1 MAYLA
6 AKDVG
11 NIEDRFIELLTHAP
25 GTKTD
30 KQAFFER
37 QMKVTV
43 AKTSYEVMWDRLVDH
58 FNRAGA
64 GEAVFDYIL
73 STKDDHLRRS
83 LIKASTGKRVKLRRN
98 ERAVVSDLFW
108 ENGKPRRIGQLLLE
122 YIHQI
127 GWLHQP
133 VGKSRVV
140 MNTTSPYGIIP
151 SGLELRDAFQPPMQ
165 APVRQFPY
173 DVALSYASEQR
184 RYVRRVYKKLIQLG
198 VQTFYDE
205 GEVVNLWGKDL
216 EAYLER
222 VFRKMARACVVFVS
236 KHYVSKP
243 WPRFEAQGALA
254 RAVQERGEY
263 VLPVRFDDSELPGLL
278 PTIKY
283 VWAKDYTP
291 EQLAEIL
298 QMKLKVL
305 V

>member
-1 MAYLA
+1 MAHLA

-11 NIEDRFIELLTHAP
+11 RIENRFIELLTHAP
-25 GTKTD
+25 GTKTN
-30 KQAFFER
+30 KQTFFQR
-37 QMKVTV
+37 RMKVTV
-43 AKTSYEVMWDRLVDH
+43 AKTNYEVMWDRLVDH

-73 STKDDHLRRS
+73 STADDHLRRS
-83 LIKASTGKRVKLRRN
+83 LVKASTGKCVELRRN
-98 ERAVVSDLFW
+98 ERAVVPDLFW
-108 ENGKPRRIGQLLLE
+108 ENGKPRRIGQHLLE
-122 YIHQI
+122 YILQT
-127 GWLHQP
+127 GWLQQP

-140 MNTTSPYGIIP
+140 MNTTSPYGSIP
-151 SGLELRDAFQPPMQ
+151 SGLGLRDAFQPPTP
-165 APVRQFPY
+165 ARQFPY
-173 DVALSYASEQR
+173 DIALSYASEQR

-263 VLPVRFDDSELPGLL
+263 ILPVRFDDSELPGLL

-298 QMKLKVL
+298 RMKLKVL

>member
-11 NIEDRFIELLTHAP
+11 SIEDRFIELLTHAP
-25 GTKTD
+25 GAKTD
-30 KQAFFER
+30 KQDFFQR

-83 LIKASTGKRVKLRRN
+83 LIKASTGKRVELLRN

-122 YIHQI
+122 YMHQT

-140 MNTTSPYGIIP
+140 MNTTSPYDMIP
-151 SGLELRDAFQPPMQ
+151 SGLRLRDAFQPRRS

-184 RYVRRVYKKLIQLG
+184 NYVKRVYGRLLELDIE
-198 VQTFYDE
+198 TFYDE
-205 GEVVNLWGKDL
+205 GDVATMWGEDL
-216 EAYLER
+216 VEYLENVYR
-222 VFRKMARACVVFVS
+222 VWARFCVVFVS
-236 KHYVSKP
+236 RDYVEKP
-243 WPRFEAQGALA
+243 WPRFEAQSALA
-254 RAVQERGEY
+254 RAVEEKGAY
-263 VLPVRFDDSELPGLL
+263 VLPVRFDRTKLPGLR
-278 PTIKY
+278 PSISY
-283 VWAKDYTP
+283 ISAKRYPP
-291 EQLAEIL
+291 ERVAEFIRK
-298 QMKLKVL
+298 KLRA
-305 V
+305 